1 MLFLPFLFMAFAS
14 FCVFVFAMKST
25 PEQKALE
32 KRLTSMKSI
41 PGQIAGDG
49 SGSLL
54 LETENDSFAWV
65 GVLAERFKFA
75 ETMHAL
81 LLQSE
86 SSMTLGK
93 LMIASG
99 VSAAVCGLL
108 AFLICRGS
116 LLIGAVA
123 LVQGSFYPVLFL
135 RWKRS
140 RKLNAF
146 NSNLADAID
155 MMTRSLRAGHS
166 VVAAIGIVAEQGVD
180 PVKSEFAEVFKK
192 QNYGL
197 PIRDCL
203 LQMLER
209 VPSADLRVLVTGML
223 VQKETGGNL
232 TEILDRITFTIR
244 ERVRIHGEIRTH
256 TAQGRMT
263 GWILCA
269 LPIVLLFI
277 LNLIDP
283 GYSTVL
289 FATPTGHKFMW
300 GGAILLGLGGF
311 SIRAIINGIEV

>member
-1 MLFLPFLFMAFAS
+1 MLFMPFIVMAFAS
-14 FCVFVFAMKST
+14 FCVFVFTMKST

-32 KRLTSMKSI
+32 KRLTSMKSV
-41 PGQIAGDG
+41 PGQIAADG

-54 LETENDSFAWV
+54 LRTENDSFAWASL
-65 GVLAERFKFA
+65 LAERFKFS
-75 ETMHAL
+75 ETMQSL
-81 LLQSE
+81 LVQSE

-93 LMIASG
+93 LMI
-99 VSAAVCGLL
+99 VSAISGGACSIL
-108 AFLICRGS
+108 AFLFLKGS
-116 LLIGAVA
+116 LLAAAGS
-123 LVQGSFYPVLFL
+123 LFQGCFYPVMFL

-146 NSNLADAID
+146 NKNLADAID

-166 VVAAIGIVAEQGVD
+166 IVSAIGIVAEQGVD

-197 PIRDCL
+197 PMRDCL
-203 LQMLER
+203 LQLLDR

-232 TEILDRITFTIR
+232 TEILERITFTIR

-263 GWILCA
+263 GYILCA
-269 LPIVLLFI
+269 LPIVMLLI
-277 LNLIDP
+277 LNFIDP
-283 GYSTVL
+283 GYSAVL
-289 FATPTGHKFMW
+289 FNTKTGNKLLW
-300 GGAILLGLGGF
+300 GGVILLGMGAF